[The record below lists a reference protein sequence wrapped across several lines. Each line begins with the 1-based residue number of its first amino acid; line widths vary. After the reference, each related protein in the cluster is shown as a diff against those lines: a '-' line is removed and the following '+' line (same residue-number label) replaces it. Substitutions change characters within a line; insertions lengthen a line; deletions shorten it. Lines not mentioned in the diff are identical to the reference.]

1 MWTEIRF
8 YTLDRWV
15 GTGVR
20 GPTEVV
26 KEEQVG
32 GDLLG
37 WLGRPVVNVN
47 EVDEVDFLL
56 DPKYGFQILDDTL
69 RTF

>member
-32 GDLLG
+32 GDLLLKNSG
-37 WLGRPVVNVN
+37 CG
-47 EVDEVDFLL
+47 
-56 DPKYGFQILDDTL
+56 
-69 RTF
+69 